1 MPQKKRSGGRV
12 LVDGLAANGVGH
24 VFCVPGESYL
34 GALDAFYDYRRRI
47 QLIVCRQE
55 GGAAYMAE
63 AYGKLSGRPGIA
75 FVSRGPGAS
84 NAMIGIHTA
93 FQDSTPVLL
102 FIGQNPRDERGRE
115 AFQELD
121 YARVYGG
128 VAKAVFRIE
137 QAETIPQRL
146 FDAWATAISNRPGP
160 VVIELPEDM
169 LRDEVVVADRETPV
183 RPVTAPPAEAV
194 ARFSELLQKSERP
207 VVIFGGAAWTPRA
220 NRALA
225 EFSEKHCLPVAC
237 AFRRQD
243 MFDNT
248 HPHYVGEL
256 GIAPNPALVDLVK
269 KADLVIALGARL
281 GEMTTSGYT
290 LFEVPEFDSRGRQ
303 KLVHIFPSAAE
314 LNSVYRA
321 ELGIDCD
328 AEAFL
333 AAVETIPADGAHH
346 AECSARIAAARRSYL
361 AFMQQPRDQ
370 DAPVRMDKIMTFLRG
385 RLPADSVI
393 ATGAGNYTIWAQRNY
408 QFRRPKTQ
416 LAATNGSM
424 GYGVPAGIAA
434 KILRPRSTVVSFSGD
449 GCFLMNGQELATAVQ
464 YRLNVIFLVVNNNCY
479 GTIRTHQERHFP
491 GRPMATALDNPDFAA
506 LARAYGAFGATVTQ
520 TDEFENAFEQAVR
533 ANRPAVIEIQTAA

>member
-1 MPQKKRSGGRV
+1 MPQTKRSGGRV
-12 LVDGLAANGVGH
+12 LVDGLAANGVKH

-34 GALDAFYDYRRRI
+34 GALDAFYDHRRRI
-47 QLIVCRQE
+47 RLIVCRQE

-63 AYGKLSGRPGIA
+63 AYGKLSGQPGIA
-75 FVSRGPGAS
+75 FVSRGPGAA

-102 FIGQNPRDERGRE
+102 FIGQNPRNERGRE

-121 YARVYGG
+121 YGRVYGG

-137 QAETIPQRL
+137 QAETIPRQL
-146 FDAWATAISNRPGP
+146 FDAWAAAISDRPGP
-160 VVIELPEDM
+160 VVVELPEDM
-169 LRDEVVVADRETPV
+169 LRDEVVVADFETPV
-183 RPVTAPPAEAV
+183 RPVAVPPAEAV
-194 ARFSELLQKSERP
+194 ARFSAMLQKSERP

-269 KADLVIALGARL
+269 KADLVVALGARL

-290 LFEVPEFDSRGRQ
+290 LFEVPEFDSSGRQ
-303 KLVHIFPSAAE
+303 KLVHVFPSPAE

-321 ELGIDCD
+321 ELGIACD

-333 AAVETIPADGAHH
+333 GAVETIPANGAHH
-346 AECSARIAAARRSYL
+346 AGRTARITAARRACL
-361 AFMQQPRDQ
+361 GFMRQPRNRG
-370 DAPVRMDKIMTFLRG
+370 APLRMDKIMTFLRR

-393 ATGAGNYTIWAQRNY
+393 ANGAGNYTVWAQRNH

-424 GYGVPAGIAA
+424 GYSVPAGIAA
-434 KILRPRSTVVSFSGD
+434 KILRPQATVVSFSGD

-464 YRLNVIFLVVNNNCY
+464 YGLNVIFLVVNNNCY

-491 GRPMATALDNPDFAA
+491 GRPVATALDNPDFAA
-506 LARAYGAFGATVTQ
+506 LARAHGAFGATVKQ
-520 TDEFENAFEQAVR
+520 TDEFENAFEQAVG
-533 ANRPAVIEIQTAA
+533 ANRPAVIEIQTGA